1 MSSKTNIYTV
11 KQVNSYIKGLL
22 EDDFILRNIFVRGE
36 LSNCKYHSTGH
47 VYFSLK
53 DESGVIP
60 GVMWKNDVRALSFRL
75 EDGMQVVVQ
84 GNISVYEAGGRYQI
98 YAKGIQEAG
107 KGDLAARFEELKK
120 KLMEMGYFS
129 EEYKKTVPRF
139 SQKIGVVTA
148 ETGAVIRDIYN
159 VASRRNPYCQ
169 ILLYPAKVQGEG
181 AAESI
186 SAGIRYLDQTDV
198 DVIIIG
204 RGGGSA
210 EDLWA
215 FNEEIVA
222 QAIFQC
228 SKPVI
233 SAVGHETDFTIA
245 DFTADLRAPTPSAA
259 AELAVFDLSLFEK
272 ELADYQYSFYRSLS
286 NKIDKVKHLTKQYGL
301 KIETLSPQN
310 QLLQKSQ
317 LLTDLA
323 DRLEDEM
330 DKVLRKSREALTVR
344 SEHLLGLSPLKRLSE
359 GYAFVTDKE
368 ERSLRSIKQI
378 APDDPINL
386 YVADGVAQARVI
398 STKEVQYE

>member
-1 MSSKTNIYTV
+1 MNSKTNIYTV
-11 KQVNSYIKGLL
+11 KQVNTYIKGILQ
-22 EDDFILRNIFVRGE
+22 DDFILRNIYVRGE
-36 LSNCKYHSTGH
+36 VSNCKYHSAGH

-60 GVMWKNDVRALSFRL
+60 SVMWKSDVRSLTFRL
-75 EDGMQVVVQ
+75 EDGKQVIVH
-84 GNISVYEAGGRYQI
+84 GSISVYEAGGRYQI
-98 YAKGIQEAG
+98 YAKEIQEDG
-107 KGDLAARFEELKK
+107 QGDLAAKFEELKK

-129 EEYKKTVPRF
+129 EEYKKPVPRF
-139 SQKIGVVTA
+139 SRRIGVVTA

-186 SAGIRYLDQTDV
+186 AAGIRYLNQTDV

-222 QAIFQC
+222 QAIFQ
-228 SKPVI
+228 SEKPVI

-259 AELAVFDLSLFEK
+259 AELAVFEYALFEK
-272 ELADYQYSFYRSLS
+272 DLADYRYSLYRSLT
-286 NKIDKVKHLTKQYGL
+286 VKLDQAKNRAKQYGL
-301 KIETLSPQN
+301 KIETQSPQN
-310 QLLQKSQ
+310 QLLQKKQ
-317 LLTDLA
+317 FLTDLM
-323 DRLEDEM
+323 DRLEKEM
-330 DKVLRKSREALTVR
+330 ESKRRSSREALSVR
-344 SEHLLGLSPLKRLSE
+344 SEHLYGLSPLKRLSE
-359 GYAFVTDKE
+359 GYAFVTDPDEK
-368 ERSLRSIKQI
+368 SLRSIRQI
-378 APDDPINL
+378 KPQDTVRF
-386 YVADGVAQARVI
+386 YVADGTADAKVI
-398 STKEVQYE
+398 SIKEVSYE

>member
-1 MSSKTNIYTV
+1 MNNKTNIYTV
-11 KQVNSYIKGLL
+11 RQVNTYIKGLL
-22 EDDFILRNIFVRGE
+22 QDDFILRNIYVRGE
-36 LSNCKYHSTGH
+36 VSNCKYHSAGH

-60 GVMWKNDVRALSFRL
+60 AVMWKSDVRSLSFRL
-75 EDGMQVVVQ
+75 EDGMQVIVH
-84 GNISVYEAGGRYQI
+84 GSISVYEAGGRYQI
-98 YAKGIQEAG
+98 YAKEIQEAG
-107 KGDLAARFEELKK
+107 VGDLAAKFEELKK
-120 KLMEMGYFS
+120 KLSEMGYFS
-129 EEYKKTVPRF
+129 EEYKKPVPRF
-139 SQKIGVVTA
+139 SSRIGVVTA

-186 SAGIRYLDQTDV
+186 AAGIRYLDQSDA

-222 QAIFQC
+222 QAIFAC
-228 SKPVI
+228 AKPVI

-259 AELAVFDLSLFEK
+259 AELAVFDLALFEK
-272 ELADYQYSFYRSLS
+272 ELADYQYSFSRAMI
-286 NKIDKVKHLTKQYGL
+286 NKLDQVTNKTKQYGL

-310 QLLQKSQ
+310 QLLQKKQ
-317 LLTDLA
+317 FLADLS
-323 DRLEDEM
+323 DRLEEEM
-330 DKVLRKSREALTVR
+330 AKAQRKSREALTIR

-359 GYAFVTDKE
+359 GYSYVTDPMGKA
-368 ERSLRSIKQI
+368 LKSIHQI
-378 APDDPINL
+378 QPEDVVRL
-386 YVADGVAQARVI
+386 YAADGTADAQII
-398 STKEVQYE
+398 SVKEVSYE

>member
-1 MSSKTNIYTV
+1 M
-11 KQVNSYIKGLL
+11 
-22 EDDFILRNIFVRGE
+22 
-36 LSNCKYHSTGH
+36 
-47 VYFSLK
+47 
-53 DESGVIP
+53 
-60 GVMWKNDVRALSFRL
+60 
-75 EDGMQVVVQ
+75 
-84 GNISVYEAGGRYQI
+84 
-98 YAKGIQEAG
+98 
-107 KGDLAARFEELKK
+107 
-120 KLMEMGYFS
+120 
-129 EEYKKTVPRF
+129 
-139 SQKIGVVTA
+139 
-148 ETGAVIRDIYN
+148 
-159 VASRRNPYCQ
+159 
-169 ILLYPAKVQGEG
+169 YPAKVQGEG

-186 SAGIRYLDQTDV
+186 AAGIRYLDQTDV

-368 ERSLRSIKQI
+368 ELSLRGIKQI

>member
-11 KQVNSYIKGLL
+11 KQVNTYIKGILQ
-22 EDDFILRNIFVRGE
+22 DDFILRNIYVRGE
-36 LSNCKYHSTGH
+36 VSNCKYHSTGH

-60 GVMWKNDVRALSFRL
+60 AVMWKSDVRALSFRM
-75 EDGMQVVVQ
+75 EDGMHVVVH
-84 GNISVYEAGGRYQI
+84 GSISVYEAGGRYQI
-98 YAKGIQEAG
+98 YAKEIQEAG
-107 KGDLAARFEELKK
+107 QGDLAAKFEELKK

-129 EEYKKTVPRF
+129 DEYKKPVPRF
-139 SQKIGVVTA
+139 SRRIGVVTA

-186 SAGIRYLDQTDV
+186 AAGIRFLDQSDV

-228 SKPVI
+228 TKPII

-259 AELAVFDLSLFEK
+259 AELAVFEYALFEK
-272 ELADYQYSFYRSLS
+272 ELSDYQYSFYR
-286 NKIDKVKHLTKQYGL
+286 NLTSKLDQVTNQIKQYGL

-310 QLLQKSQ
+310 QLLQKKQYLSE
-317 LLTDLA
+317 LTD
-323 DRLEDEM
+323 RLDDEM
-330 DKVLRKSREALTVR
+330 KQKQQSCREALTIR

-359 GYAFVTDKE
+359 GYAFALDPK
-368 ERSLRSIKQI
+368 ERSLRSISQI
-378 APDDPINL
+378 KPNDMIRL
-386 YVADGVAQARVI
+386 YVADGTADAKIVSV
-398 STKEVQYE
+398 KEVSYE

>member
-11 KQVNSYIKGLL
+11 KQVNTYIKGILQ
-22 EDDFILRNIFVRGE
+22 DDFILRNIYVRGE
-36 LSNCKYHSTGH
+36 VSNCKYHSAGH

-60 GVMWKNDVRALSFRL
+60 AVMWKSDVRSLTFRL
-75 EDGMQVVVQ
+75 EDGIQVIVH
-84 GNISVYEAGGRYQI
+84 GSISVYEAGGRYQI
-98 YAKGIQEAG
+98 YAKGIREAG
-107 KGDLAARFEELKK
+107 QGDLALKFEELKK
-120 KLMEMGYFS
+120 KLEEMGYFS
-129 EEYKKTVPRF
+129 EEYKKPVPRF
-139 SQKIGVVTA
+139 SCRIGVVTA
-148 ETGAVIRDIYN
+148 ETGAVIRDIFN

-186 SAGIRYLDQTDV
+186 AAGIRYLDQSDV

-228 SKPVI
+228 GKPVI

-259 AELAVFDLSLFEK
+259 AELAVFEYALFEK
-272 ELADYQYSFYRSLS
+272 ELADYQYSFYRALTGKLDQAKS
-286 NKIDKVKHLTKQYGL
+286 NIKQYGL

-310 QLLQKSQ
+310 QLLQKKQ
-317 LLTDLA
+317 YLADLTD
-323 DRLEDEM
+323 RLDDEM
-330 DKVLRKSREALTVR
+330 EKRRRTSREALTVR

-359 GYAFVTDKE
+359 GYAFVTDAREK
-368 ERSLRSIKQI
+368 SLRSITQI
-378 APDDPINL
+378 KPEDLIHL
-386 YVADGVAQARVI
+386 YVADGTADAKVI
-398 STKEVQYE
+398 SVKEVTYE